1 LVNTQHETQHP
12 DRHTLAR
19 ASERD
24 DDDDGGGARIKVC
37 DDMDDRR
44 AHAATP
50 LLRRDGD
57 ARRQGTTVRK
67 VIIGACA
74 SASVLGVAALTPA
87 GKNFSSALREK
98 FTPWRA
104 CDDCPLLAPDPTGTQ
119 GAVTFKLH
127 TYCKTDATKQ
137 SHGEFFLTGSK
148 EAYVVRHNFGGSKF
162 FDIND
167 GIKMDRVK
175 FGGGEWGYQVTTNQV
190 DFEWGFALKNEDGD
204 SDADVLMEIGKSD
217 SLLAYEN
224 CTQRYGKYF
233 NRVMTLE
240 TGSKREF
247 VFGSCDD
254 VCPADYV
261 DTAYARYL
269 GDSGET
275 IPSCS
280 SGNTYD
286 FGAAS
291 DARSLSLITAV
302 LTKGG
307 DHNAKFGRQAA
318 FRDKSFQETKQQ
330 TRWLIAGTEGIDRS
344 MIKIAYITATLT
356 NGRLLGCQSATK
368 KIMFPGGACSKSG
381 CSPLSYDMSI
391 KARDEADEYDA
402 TLDVSAPLFTLG
414 QAGDSVPKEYFK
426 AFTYGAYLKTYTMHE
441 AGTWGSD
448 MDVRRIIINGGSTC
462 GSSSYKGNCV
472 GTYSAFIDT
481 TKTNTATSQYWVMA
495 ALVGDNET
503 IKMMQLRV
511 YLQNGAVKVEALRR
525 AWKND
530 NGFQGKQGETRS
542 GFEYDAFR
550 DDIDIPK
557 FFAKNDG
564 SAASGYDV
572 GSLKWLLAPEML
584 PTLEKMTEIHSI
596 ARP

>member
-1 LVNTQHETQHP
+1 MEDP
-12 DRHTLAR
+12 R
-19 ASERD
+19 ASST
-24 DDDDGGGARIKVC
+24 
-37 DDMDDRR
+37 
-44 AHAATP
+44 TP
-50 LLRRDGD
+50 LLRREGD
-57 ARRQGTTVRK
+57 ARRRGSWRK
-67 VIIGACA
+67 VIIGTCA
-74 SASVLGVAALTPA
+74 SASVLGVAALTTPA
-87 GKNFSSALREK
+87 GKHFSSALRAK
-98 FTPWRA
+98 FTPWRP
-104 CDDCPLLAPDPTGTQ
+104 CVDCPLLAPQPSGAQ

-127 TYCKTDATKQ
+127 TYCKTAATKQ
-137 SHGEFFLTGSK
+137 NHGDFFLTGTK
-148 EAYVVRHNFGGSKF
+148 EAYVVRHNFGDGKF
-162 FDIND
+162 FDID
-167 GIKMDRVK
+167 DAIKMDRVK
-175 FGGGEWGYQVTTNQV
+175 FTGGEWGYQVTTNQV
-190 DFEWGFALKNEDGD
+190 DFEWGFALKNENGNTDD
-204 SDADVLMEIGKSD
+204 DVLKEIGGGD

-224 CTQRYGKYF
+224 CTQRYGSYF

-240 TGSKREF
+240 TGSTREF
-247 VFGSCDD
+247 VFGSCDET
-254 VCPADYV
+254 CPADYI

-269 GDSGET
+269 GDSGEK
-275 IPSCS
+275 IPMCS
-280 SGNTYD
+280 TGNTYD

-307 DHNAKFGRQAA
+307 DHDAKFGRQAA

-330 TRWLIAGTEGIDRS
+330 SRWLVAGTEGIDRS

-368 KIMFPGGACSKSG
+368 KILFPGGTCSTSG

-391 KARDEADEYDA
+391 KAQNEAVDHDA
-402 TLDVSAPLFTLG
+402 TLEVSAPLFTLG

-426 AFTYGAYLKTYTMHE
+426 AFTYGAYLSTYTMHE

-462 GSSSYKGNCV
+462 GSSSFSGNCV

-511 YLQNGAVKVEALRR
+511 YIENGAVKVQALKR

-530 NGFQGKQGETRS
+530 NGFQGTQGLTRS
-542 GFEYDAFR
+542 GFDYDPFR
-550 DDIDIPK
+550 DDIDIPS
-557 FFAKNDG
+557 FFANNDG
-564 SAASGYDV
+564 SANSGYDV

-584 PTLEKMTEIHSI
+584 PTLESMTAIHSI
-596 ARP
+596 DRDSVPHINK